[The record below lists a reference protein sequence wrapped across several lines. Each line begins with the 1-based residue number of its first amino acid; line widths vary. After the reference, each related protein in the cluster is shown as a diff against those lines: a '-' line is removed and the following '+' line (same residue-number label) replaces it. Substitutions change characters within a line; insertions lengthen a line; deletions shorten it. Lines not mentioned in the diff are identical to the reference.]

1 MMKSFVESN
10 GTALSTSWS
19 DAKGK
24 TYQTQPPDGV
34 EAKKWE

>member
-1 MMKSFVESN
+1 MKSFIESN
-10 GTALSTSWS
+10 GTALSTSWN
-19 DAKGK
+19 DAKSK